1 MTIAKMAVEKGENRR
16 TIKIPN
22 RLRVNGARRFGS
34 TFIAKKNGTTQ
45 IAATTQK
52 ENEMPK
58 SLFKDR
64 RVDTRSNMKTTNK
77 NGSTNRES
85 LSFTML
91 PACFAQLRESRNSLV
106 DYG

>member
-34 TFIAKKNGTTQ
+34 TLIAKKNGTTQ

-52 ENEMPK
+52 ERNVEIPIQGPESGRK
-58 SLFKDR
+58 KQYENDKQERLDKPGVPEFHNAARLF
-64 RVDTRSNMKTTNK
+64 
-77 NGSTNRES
+77 
-85 LSFTML
+85 
-91 PACFAQLRESRNSLV
+91 CQLRESRNSLV